1 MIKDM
6 TSGKPSKILLSF
18 ALPIMIGNIFQQA
31 YNIID
36 SIIVGNFVGSLA
48 LASVGTTYPITF
60 VLITIANGASIGCA
74 VIISQYFGAKSINKM
89 KTAISTSLISITIL
103 SLIFTLIGIIFN
115 KAFLNLID
123 TPTNIFNDAYEY
135 LHIYFLG
142 IIFLF
147 IYNIC
152 NSIFN
157 ALGNAKIPLYFLI
170 FSSILNVVLDLLF
183 VIKFNLAV
191 IGVAYATFIAQGIS
205 CILSLTYLLKELKVF
220 KTTKKAKL
228 FDLNSL
234 ISISKVAI
242 PSILQ
247 QSIVSLGNLLV
258 QNLVNSYGSEVIAGY
273 SVGTKIDSIIILP
286 MVSLSNA
293 ISTFAGQNLGAKK
306 IDRAK
311 EGYKTCLIIIG
322 IFCVTASS
330 IIFLFGN
337 NLTGLFSK
345 NVGILE
351 ISIRYLK
358 VVSTFYFLMGVM
370 VITNGVLRAAKDMKF
385 FLLSTT
391 INFST
396 RVIFA
401 YIFSMLIGQ
410 NSIWWAVP
418 FGWLFAS
425 ITSVL
430 RYRSNRWI
438 KFII

>member
-6 TSGKPSKILLSF
+6 TKGKPSKILLSF

-36 SIIVGNFVGSLA
+36 SIIVGNFVGSSA

-74 VIISQYFGAKSINKM
+74 VIISQYFGAKLINKM
-89 KTAISTSLISITIL
+89 KTAISTSLISITTL
-103 SLIFTLIGIIFN
+103 SLIFTTIGILFN
-115 KAFLNLID
+115 STFLNLIG
-123 TPTNIFNDAYEY
+123 TPTDIYTDAYNY

-147 IYNIC
+147 VYNIC

-157 ALGNAKIPLYFLI
+157 ALGNAKVPLYFLI
-170 FSSILNVVLDLLF
+170 FSSILNVLLDLLF
-183 VIKFNLAV
+183 VIKFDLAV
-191 IGVAYATFIAQGIS
+191 IGVAYATFIAQGLS
-205 CILSLTYLLKELKVF
+205 CILSLIYLLKQLKVF
-220 KTTKKAKL
+220 KTTEKIKM
-228 FDLNSL
+228 FDFHSL
-234 ISISKVAI
+234 VSISKVAI

-247 QSIVSLGNLLV
+247 QSIVSLGNLFV
-258 QNLVNSYGSEVIAGY
+258 QNLVNSYGADVIAGY

-293 ISTFAGQNLGAKK
+293 ISTFAGQNLGARK
-306 IDRAK
+306 INRAK
-311 EGYKTCLIIIG
+311 EGYKTCLMIIG
-322 IFCVTASS
+322 VFCVTASS

-337 NLTGLFSK
+337 NLTGLFSR
-345 NVGILE
+345 NVGILQ

-358 VVSTFYFLMGVM
+358 VVSSFYFLMGLM
-370 VITNGVLRAAKDMKF
+370 VITNGILRAAKDMNF
-385 FLLSTT
+385 FLLSTA

-401 YIFSMLIGQ
+401 YIFSILIGQ

-438 KFII
+438 KDL